1 MAREHTHS
9 TEALIIISQTF
20 FLVFLFVFLK
30 KTLVD
35 NRKMM
40 ANRRLMKKNAL
51 QLVAIFFSI
60 IVLLGL
66 LTIPLWHYK
75 YAEIVMIFVLA
86 AIAAIL
92 GHDIKRIMEGQGVS
106 DPPEEEDECDD
117 ESDVES
123 PAEEIKEEKIR
134 PPPPPAREL
143 VRVKR
148 AQPNENGVKK
158 TKSLFSFT
166 DTVKSAFGPSKP
178 SVQKHVCSPSHG
190 LNF

>member
-1 MAREHTHS
+1 MERTHTHA
-9 TEALIIISQTF
+9 TEGLIIISQTF

-40 ANRRLMKKNAL
+40 ANRRLMRKNAL
-51 QLVAIFFSI
+51 QLVSIFFSI
-60 IVLLGL
+60 IVLLSL
-66 LTIPLWHYK
+66 LTIPLWNYK

-86 AIAAIL
+86 TIAAIL

-106 DPPEEEDECDD
+106 EPPEEKDGDD
-117 ESDVES
+117 DGSDVES
-123 PAEEIKEEKIR
+123 PAEEIEEEKIR
-134 PPPPPAREL
+134 PTPPPAREL

-148 AQPNENGVKK
+148 AENGVKK
-158 TKSLFSFT
+158 TNSLFNFT
-166 DTVKSAFGPSKP
+166 DTVKSAFGPPKP
-178 SVQKHVCSPSHG
+178 SVQQQIRSPSHG

>member
-1 MAREHTHS
+1 MVREHTHS

-40 ANRRLMKKNAL
+40 ANRRLMRKNAL
-51 QLVAIFFSI
+51 QLVSIFFSI
-60 IVLLGL
+60 IVLLSL
-66 LTIPLWHYK
+66 LTIPLWNYK

-86 AIAAIL
+86 TIAAIL

-106 DPPEEEDECDD
+106 DPPEKDGDD
-117 ESDVES
+117 DGSDVES
-123 PAEEIKEEKIR
+123 PAEEIEEEKIR
-134 PPPPPAREL
+134 PTPPPAREL

-148 AQPNENGVKK
+148 APPNENGVKK
-158 TKSLFSFT
+158 TNSLFNFT
-166 DTVKSAFGPSKP
+166 DTVKSAFSPPKP
-178 SVQKHVCSPSHG
+178 SVQQQVRSPPHG